1 MATVGTPTVDMEGI
15 IAVKI
20 SDASI
25 AVGKILQGDT
35 TNTTNSSIV
44 CKAATANTQVPI
56 GVTTTATDAANEIAT
71 MQYSG
76 TVKINV
82 DGSGT
87 AIDIGTLIVATT
99 AGQGVAA
106 PTADATSRYI
116 VGKALAPSAA
126 DGDLIP
132 VMLKFTLWGEP
143 DQA

>member
-44 CKAATANTQVPI
+44 CKAATDSIQKPL

-76 TVKINV
+76 IVKINC
-82 DGSGT
+82 DGSSN
-87 AIDIGTLIVATT
+87 AIDIGDMIVATT
-99 AGQGVAA
+99 AGQGIIA
-106 PTADATSRYI
+106 PTLDSTERWTIGY
-116 VGKALAPSAA
+116 ALAPCAA
-126 DGDLIP
+126 DGDMIP
-132 VMLKFTLWGEP
+132 VMIDRSLIGEP